1 MASRYMKRCSKSL
14 IVMGMQTKTIVR
26 YHLLPVRMA
35 IIKKKK
41 VSVGKMVEELDPL
54 YTVGGNIKWCSSY
67 GKQYGGSSEN

>member
-1 MASRYMKRCSKSL
+1 MASRHMKKCSKSL
-14 IVMGMQTKTIVR
+14 IMMGMQTKTTVR
-26 YHLLPVRMA
+26 YHFLPVRMA

-41 VSVGKMVEELDPL
+41 VSVGKIVKELDPL